1 MDQLRGMYILP
12 GNTEI
17 TIVGFLPKTRP
28 QASSITGLA
37 GQINMADYWKALVGD
52 VNFVLEPIAIYS

>member
-1 MDQLRGMYILP
+1 MYILP